1 MDVDATM
8 LPPAEV
14 ASDRFH
20 EEASLFKA
28 IADEN
33 RMRILATLAS
43 AIEDVCVCD
52 FTGALPLNQPTV
64 SHHLRILREAG
75 LVTCERRGTWVY
87 YRLPRRPR
95 ARRIRDAGRLC
106 AKGARMKVHLSLAT
120 SDLAASVAFYSA
132 LLDREPRRCCRLRA
146 VRRRGSGIELA
157 LALTDRVGPAGDAH
171 FGICATSPEDVERAI
186 LRLSERGLA
195 TSIERNHTCCYAKQT
210 KSVDLGSP
218 RTPLEVYA
226 VLEESP
232 AQNDT
237 AEGCCAEPCGCA
249 A

>member
-1 MDVDATM
+1 
-8 LPPAEV
+8 
-14 ASDRFH
+14 
-20 EEASLFKA
+20 
-28 IADEN
+28 
-33 RMRILATLAS
+33 
-43 AIEDVCVCD
+43 
-52 FTGALPLNQPTV
+52 
-64 SHHLRILREAG
+64 
-75 LVTCERRGTWVY
+75 
-87 YRLPRRPR
+87 
-95 ARRIRDAGRLC
+95 
-106 AKGARMKVHLSLAT
+106 MKVHLSLAT
-120 SDLAASVAFYSA
+120 SDLEASVAFYAA
-132 LLDREPRRCCRLRA
+132 LLDREPAKVLHDYA
-146 VRRRGSGIELA
+146 LFVAEDPGIELA

-210 KSVDLGSP
+210 KVWTSDPQG
-218 RTPLEVYA
+218 RRWEVYA